1 MKGEW
6 TVMTYTKPE
15 IEICFIEVNDIITT
29 SSFDTPEEL
38 PIQPYVWNML

>member
-1 MKGEW
+1 MKGER

-15 IEICFIEVNDIITT
+15 IEIRIIEVNDIITT
-29 SSFDTPEEL
+29 SPFDTPEEL